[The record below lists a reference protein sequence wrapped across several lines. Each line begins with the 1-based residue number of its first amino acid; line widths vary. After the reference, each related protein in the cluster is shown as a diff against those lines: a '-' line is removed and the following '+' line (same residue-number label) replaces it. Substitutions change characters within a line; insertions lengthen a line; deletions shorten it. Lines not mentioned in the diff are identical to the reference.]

1 VNEDGFKTP
10 MVRLKPDA
18 TAGFAQIQLV
28 LRNHV

>member
-1 VNEDGFKTP
+1 VNDDGFQTA

-18 TAGFAQIQLV
+18 TAGFAQMQLA